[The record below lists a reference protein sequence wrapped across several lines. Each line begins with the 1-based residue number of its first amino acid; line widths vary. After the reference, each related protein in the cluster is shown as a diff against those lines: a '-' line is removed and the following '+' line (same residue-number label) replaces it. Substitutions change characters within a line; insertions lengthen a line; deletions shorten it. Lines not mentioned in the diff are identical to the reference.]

1 MTIGLIRRTLAT
13 AGLLVALGAA
23 MALFAPTAS
32 ASPYCGGNLAGG
44 GQCNGAARNLQGVN
58 GSGVDHIVCV
68 WADSLSR
75 ACSTGPGAAV
85 GIGYGSFA
93 VRTPRIT
100 NQGAT
105 TTFVQGETF

>member
-1 MTIGLIRRTLAT
+1 MLTGFIRRALAT
-13 AGLLVALGAA
+13 AGLLVTLGAA
-23 MALFAPTAS
+23 MALFAPVAS

-44 GQCNGAARNLQGVN
+44 QTCNGAARNLQGVN
-58 GSGVDHIVCV
+58 GSGVEHIVCV
-68 WADSLSR
+68 WADNLGR

-93 VRTPRIT
+93 VRTPRIS
-100 NQGAT
+100 NQGGT